1 MRGLVEQTF
10 ARYAMEVTVEH
21 RGEKKRAK
29 AFVQSVRRENGSEP
43 FTVTPMGAVEQ
54 RVWRYLGAAGVP
66 VEMGDRVCCDG
77 MRYIVRN
84 AMPVYAGSE
93 IVYYWA
99 MLHPEEE
106 MCTRHKGENGDDDDG
121 NGTGEIGGG

>member
-1 MRGLVEQTF
+1 
-10 ARYAMEVTVEH
+10 
-21 RGEKKRAK
+21 
-29 AFVQSVRRENGSEP
+29 
-43 FTVTPMGAVEQ
+43 AVEQ